1 MTYFISSS
9 FMKPATKT
17 KTYRGKRYHLHTV
30 ANGDS
35 ASKIG
40 KALDS
45 NKIPN
50 LSVPCRHG
58 GQSMYAIYVR

>member
-1 MTYFISSS
+1 MTTFITGS

-17 KTYRGKRYHLHTV
+17 KTYRGKRYHLHTIT
-30 ANGDS
+30 NGQS
-35 ASKIG
+35 AEKIG
-40 KALDS
+40 KALDGD
-45 NKIPN
+45 KISN